1 MEKETL
7 KNPKSEFLSI
17 QGLLSRD
24 CPLWQDLDV
33 KNLNNMPQQQ
43 KSASIQQHLSIKEI
57 KDDVIILKS
66 GGLRAILMTSS
77 LNFAL
82 KSTEEQDAA
91 IYRYQSL
98 LNSLDFPIQIVA
110 ASRKF
115 DITPYIEMLEQ
126 KQTQQENELLKIQTS
141 EYIDFIKELTEMT
154 NVMTE
159 SFYLIIPYSPSI
171 TKKGGF
177 FSKFFGGGK
186 KQPAAQEEQ
195 FQELKNNLWQR
206 MEFVVSGLQG
216 IGLKAVPLKTEEI
229 VELFYKLYN
238 PSAKE
243 EPELQKAKELRNQ

>member
-1 MEKETL
+1 
-7 KNPKSEFLSI
+7 
-17 QGLLSRD
+17 
-24 CPLWQDLDV
+24 
-33 KNLNNMPQQQ
+33 MPQQQ
-43 KSASIQQHLSIKEI
+43 KASSIQNHLEIKEI
-57 KDDVIILKS
+57 KDDVIVLKS
-66 GGLRAILMTSS
+66 GGLHAILMTNS

-82 KSTEEQDAA
+82 KSSEEQDAT
-91 IYRYQSL
+91 IYNYQNF

-126 KQTQQENELLKIQTS
+126 KQSQQENELLKIQTS
-141 EYIDFIKELTEMT
+141 EYIDFVKELTAMT

-159 SFYLIIPYSPSI
+159 SFYLVIPYSPSI
-171 TKKGGF
+171 TKKAGV

-186 KQPAAQEEQ
+186 KQSAAQEEK

-206 MEFVVSGLQG
+206 MEFVISGLRG
-216 IGLKAVPLKTEEI
+216 IGLKAAPLKTEEI

-243 EPELQKAKELRNQ
+243 EPEIQKAKEMRIQ

>member
-1 MEKETL
+1 
-7 KNPKSEFLSI
+7 
-17 QGLLSRD
+17 
-24 CPLWQDLDV
+24 
-33 KNLNNMPQQQ
+33 MPQQQ
-43 KSASIQQHLSIKEI
+43 KSSSIQEHISIKKI
-57 KDDVIILKS
+57 KDDVIVLKS

-82 KSTEEQDAA
+82 KSSEEQDAT
-91 IYRYQSL
+91 IYRYQNL
-98 LNSLDFPIQIVA
+98 LNSLDFPVQIVA

-115 DITPYIEMLEQ
+115 DIIPYIEMLEQ
-126 KQTQQENELLKIQTS
+126 KQTQQQNELLKIQTS
-141 EYIDFIKELTEMT
+141 EYIVFIKELAEMT

-159 SFYLIIPYSPSI
+159 SFYLVIPYSSSI
-171 TKKGGF
+171 AKKTGF

-186 KQPAAQEEQ
+186 KQPAAQEEK

-206 MEFVVSGLQG
+206 MEFVVSGLRA

-243 EPELQKAKELRNQ
+243 EPELQKAKEMRIQ

>member
-1 MEKETL
+1 M
-7 KNPKSEFLSI
+7 PK
-17 QGLLSRD
+17 
-24 CPLWQDLDV
+24 
-33 KNLNNMPQQQ
+33 QQ

-66 GGLRAILMTSS
+66 GGLRVILMTSS

-82 KSTEEQDAA
+82 KSSEEQDAT
-91 IYRYQSL
+91 IYRFQSL
-98 LNSLDFPIQIVA
+98 LNSLDFPIQIMA

-115 DITPYIEMLEQ
+115 DISPYIEMLEQ
-126 KQTQQENELLKIQTS
+126 KQSKQENELLKVQTS

-159 SFYLIIPYSPSI
+159 SFYLVIPYSSTI
-171 TKKGGF
+171 IEKAGI
-177 FSKFFGGGK
+177 FSKFFGKGK
-186 KQPAAQEEQ
+186 KEPAIQEEK

-216 IGLKAVPLKTEEI
+216 IGLKAAPLKTEEI

-243 EPELQKAKELRNQ
+243 EPELQKAKEMRNQ

>member
-1 MEKETL
+1 
-7 KNPKSEFLSI
+7 
-17 QGLLSRD
+17 
-24 CPLWQDLDV
+24 
-33 KNLNNMPQQQ
+33 MPQQQ
-43 KSASIQQHLSIKEI
+43 KATSIQQHIAIKEI
-57 KDDVIILKS
+57 KDDVIVLKS

-82 KSTEEQDAA
+82 KSTEEQDAT
-91 IYRYQSL
+91 IYRYQNL

-115 DITPYIEMLEQ
+115 DITPYVEMLEQ

-141 EYIDFIKELTEMT
+141 EYIVFIKELTKMT

-159 SFYLIIPYSPSI
+159 SFYLVIPYGSSI
-171 TKKGGF
+171 AKKTGF
-177 FSKFFGGGK
+177 FSKFFGGGQ
-186 KQPAAQEEQ
+186 KQSAAQEEK

-206 MEFVVSGLQG
+206 MEFVVSGLRG
-216 IGLKAVPLKTEEI
+216 IGLKAIPLKTEEL

-243 EPELQKAKELRNQ
+243 EPELQKAKEMRVQ